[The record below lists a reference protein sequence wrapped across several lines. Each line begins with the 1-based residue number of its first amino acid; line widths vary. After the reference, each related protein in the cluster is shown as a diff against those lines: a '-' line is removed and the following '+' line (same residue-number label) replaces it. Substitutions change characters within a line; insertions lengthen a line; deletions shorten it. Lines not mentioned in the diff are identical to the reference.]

1 MSNLESTSSDPIMP
15 SAKLKTKPAKTAP
28 HVAVSRSE
36 NMRRIKSRD
45 TGPEIAVRKLL
56 YSLGYRYRLNRKA
69 LPGKPDIVFAKRRK
83 VIFVHGCFWHAHG
96 CRMSHSPRTNLAYW
110 SPKLARNVERDSA
123 NNIALELLGWQILTL
138 WECEIQGQTSTLKTA
153 ITEFLTV

>member
-1 MSNLESTSSDPIMP
+1 MP
-15 SAKLKTKPAKTAP
+15 PGKPKPKPAKP
-28 HVAVSRSE
+28 HPQVALSRSE

-45 TGPEIAVRKLL
+45 TGPEMAVRKLL
-56 YSLGYRYRLNRKA
+56 YSLGYRYRLNNRD

-96 CRMSHSPRTNLAYW
+96 CRMSHSPRTNTAYW

-123 NNIALELLGWQILTL
+123 NQAALELLGWQTLTL
-138 WECEIQGQTSTLKTA
+138 WECEIKNQNPALKTA
-153 ITEFLTV
+153 ITEFLAV